1 VKAILFALRSFGRE
15 LRSGEVLVL
24 LAAVSLAVAALTA
37 VGFLTD
43 RIGKAVARQANEV
56 LAADLRL
63 RSQAPVPAAW
73 RELAEEYGL
82 ETADTMSFPSVVFYG
97 DDSALSSILAVSDQ
111 YPLRGRVR
119 TAMAMFGEQVPAEG
133 IPARGEVWADGA
145 LLARVGADVGDVLD
159 VGELRLKV
167 GAVLTYRPDQSIGFA
182 SLAPTVIMNV
192 GDIEASGLVGEGSRV
207 RYALLVAGATDDV
220 TAFNDAIEDM
230 LPDEIRVRSQEESS
244 ERAYNAADRAQRFLS
259 LTAVISLLLSAV
271 AIAMSARRFAQRRMD
286 TVALMKSLG
295 ATQGFVISVSV
306 VQLMLLALLGVVFGS
321 VVGYVAEEVLAG
333 ILSDLMQGDLPDAGL
348 RPVVLAAGSAVV
360 LLVGFALP
368 SMIQLRNTPPL
379 RVLRHDAMPPAPSRL
394 FVGGLSLLA
403 VGLLLYRS
411 VGDPRMLAYLIGGII
426 VIAAALYGVGR
437 GLVALVGRARSGV
450 GVAWRYGLANV
461 SRRGR
466 DSAVQ
471 VVAFGLGITV
481 LLLLTLV
488 RTDLLEG
495 WRATLDDDAPN
506 HFLINIQPHERDSV
520 GAMFADSEIE
530 VPTFT
535 PLVRARMLTINGEPV
550 KERSYPNEEGQW
562 LANREA
568 NLSWA
573 SELSSSNEIVAGEW
587 WATDYDGP
595 ALASIEEEAAMNAGL
610 GLGDTLRFFVAGR
623 EVDARIASIR
633 KVNWDSFQPNF
644 FIVLSPGALDDMPTT
659 YISSMRIEED
669 KQPMLID
676 LMRKH
681 PAVSVIDLGAI
692 LEQVRGIIEKASLAV
707 QAVFVF
713 TLAAGIAVLFAAVQS
728 TIDERRFESAML
740 RALGARRRIVF
751 AGVMAEF
758 AALGAA
764 AGVLASAGA
773 SILAAIVAVQLFELP
788 YEFNPLIWIAGVGA
802 GIAIVCLSGYFA
814 ARGAVNARPVDI
826 LRGAAA

>member
-1 VKAILFALRSFGRE
+1 VKAVAFALRSFGRE
-15 LRSGEVLVL
+15 LRSGEVIVL

-63 RSQAPVPAAW
+63 RSQAPVPQEW
-73 RELAEEYGL
+73 RELAAEYGL
-82 ETADTMSFPSVVFYG
+82 QTADTLSFPSVVFFG
-97 DDSALSSILAVSDQ
+97 DENALSSIKVVSDL
-111 YPLRGRVR
+111 YPLRGAMRV
-119 TAMAMFGEQVPAEG
+119 ADELFGEQREVDG
-133 IPARGEVWADGA
+133 IPAPGEVWADGA
-145 LLARVGADVGDVLD
+145 LLARLGANVGDVLD
-159 VGELRLKV
+159 IGELRLRV
-167 GAVLTYRPDQSIGFA
+167 TAVLTYRPDQSIGFA
-182 SLAPTVIMNV
+182 SLAPTVIMNIADV
-192 GDIEASGLVGEGSRV
+192 DASGLIGEGSRV
-207 RYALLVAGATDDV
+207 RYALLLAGDDQDVA
-220 TAFNDAIEDM
+220 AFSDAIEDK

-259 LTAVISLLLSAV
+259 LAAVISLLLSAV

-286 TVALMKSLG
+286 AVALMKSLG
-295 ATQGFVISVSV
+295 ATQRFVISVV
-306 VQLMLLALLGVVFGS
+306 LVQLLLLGILGVLAGS
-321 VVGYVAEEVLAG
+321 IVGYVAEEVLAN
-333 ILSDLMQGDLPDAGL
+333 ILAELLAGELPDTGL
-348 RPVVLAAGSAVV
+348 RPVVLAAGSALV

-394 FVGGLSLLA
+394 LVGGLSLAA
-403 VGLLLYRS
+403 VGVLLYRS
-411 VGDPRMLAYLIGGII
+411 VGDPRMLVILIGGI
-426 VIAAALYGVGR
+426 VAIAGALYLVGR
-437 GLVALVGRARSGV
+437 GLVAAMGRARSGV

-461 SRRGR
+461 ARRGR

-488 RTDLLEG
+488 RTDLLDG
-495 WRATLDDDAPN
+495 WRETLDDDAPN
-506 HFLINIQPHERDSV
+506 HFLINIQPDERIEV
-520 GAMFADSEIE
+520 GALFQANGVEPP
-530 VPTFT
+530 VFT
-535 PLVRARMLTINGEPV
+535 PLVRARMLTINGESV
-550 KERSYPNEEGQW
+550 KERSYPSEDGEW

-568 NLSWA
+568 NLSWTA
-573 SELSSSNEIVAGEW
+573 ELSSSNEIVDGEW
-587 WATDYDGP
+587 WPLDYAGP
-595 ALASIEEEAAMNAGL
+595 PLASIEEEAATNAGL
-610 GLGDTLRFFVAGR
+610 EIGDVMKFFVAGR
-623 EVDARIASIR
+623 EVEATISSIR

-644 FIVLSPGALDDMPTT
+644 FIVLSPGALDGMPTT
-659 YISSMRIEED
+659 YISSMRIAEEE
-669 KQPMLID
+669 QRVLID
-676 LMRKH
+676 LMRQH
-681 PAVSVIDLGAI
+681 PSISVIDLGAI

-740 RALGARRRIVF
+740 RALGARRRTVF

-773 SILAAIVAVQLFELP
+773 SILAAVVAVQLFELP
-788 YEFNPLIWIAGVGA
+788 YSFNPLIWLAGVGA
-802 GIAIVCLSGYFA
+802 GVLVVCISGFFA
-814 ARGAVNARPVDI
+814 ARGAINSAPVDV
-826 LRGAAA
+826 LRGAPA

>member
-1 VKAILFALRSFGRE
+1 VKGVLFALRSFGRE

-63 RSQAPVPAAW
+63 RSQMPVPDDW
-73 RELAEEYGL
+73 RELAAEYQL
-82 ETADTMSFPSVVFYG
+82 QTADTMSFPSVVFHH
-97 DDSALSSILAVSDQ
+97 DESALSTIKVVSDL
-111 YPLRGRVR
+111 YPLRGVVRV
-119 TAMAMFGEQVPAEG
+119 ADEMFGAQREVDG
-133 IPARGEVWADGA
+133 IPATGEVWADGA

-159 VGELRLKV
+159 VGELQLRV
-167 GAVLTYRPDQSIGFA
+167 SAVLTYRPDQSIGFA
-182 SLAPTVIMNV
+182 SLAPTVIMNITDV
-192 GDIEASGLVGEGSRV
+192 GASGLIGEGSRV
-207 RYALLVAGATDDV
+207 RYALLLAGEESAV
-220 TAFNDAIEDM
+220 TAFNDAIQDK

-244 ERAYNAADRAQRFLS
+244 NRVYNAADRAQRFLS

-271 AIAMSARRFAQRRMD
+271 AIAMSARRYAQRRMD

-295 ATQGFVISVSV
+295 ATQGFVITVSL
-306 VQLMLLALLGVVFGS
+306 VQLFFLGVLGVLVGS
-321 VVGYVAEEVLAG
+321 VVGYVAEEILARILADLLAG
-333 ILSDLMQGDLPDAGL
+333 ELPVTGL
-348 RPVVLAAGSAVV
+348 RPVTLAIGSALI
-360 LLVGFALP
+360 LLLGFALP

-379 RVLRHDAMPPAPSRL
+379 RILRHDEVPPAPSRL
-394 FVGGLSLLA
+394 FVGGLSLTA
-403 VGLLLYRS
+403 VAALLYRS
-411 VGDPRMLAYLIGGII
+411 VGDPFMLAILITGII
-426 VIAAALYGVGR
+426 VIAGALYFVGR
-437 GLVALVGRARSGV
+437 GLVAMIGRARSGV

-461 SRRGR
+461 ARRGR
-466 DSAVQ
+466 ASAVQ

-488 RTDLLEG
+488 RTDLLNG
-495 WRATLDDDAPN
+495 WRATLGEDAPN
-506 HFLINIQPHERDSV
+506 HFLINIQPDERDSV
-520 GAMFADSEIE
+520 VALFAENE
-530 VPTFT
+530 VEAPTFT
-535 PLVRARMLTINGEPV
+535 PLVRARMTTINSESV
-550 KERSYPNEEGQW
+550 KERTYPNEDGEW

-573 SELSSSNEIVAGEW
+573 AELSSSNEILEGGW
-587 WATDYDGP
+587 WPADYDGP
-595 ALASIEEEAAMNAGL
+595 PLASIEEEAATNAGL
-610 GLGDTLRFFVAGR
+610 AIGDVLEFFVAGR
-623 EVDARIASIR
+623 TVTAEIASIR
-633 KVNWDSFQPNF
+633 KINWDSFQPNF
-644 FIVLSPGALDDMPTT
+644 FIVLSPAALEGMPTT
-659 YISSMRIEED
+659 FISSMRIEEE

-681 PAVSVIDLGAI
+681 PAISVIDLGAI
-692 LEQVRGIIEKASLAV
+692 LQQVRDIIEKASLAV

-740 RALGARRRIVF
+740 RALGARRRTVF

-773 SILAAIVAVQLFELP
+773 SILAAIVAVKLFDLP

-802 GIAIVCLSGYFA
+802 GILVVCTSGFFA
-814 ARGAVNARPVDI
+814 ARGAVNAAPVDV
-826 LRGAAA
+826 LRGVPT